1 MLRFLPRVHGYRTRR
16 LSLRHKKPWFSPAA
30 KHLSVR
36 RRVLVSLSP
45 GPFPTLNLS
54 STANVN
60 ATAASV
66 HTVMMTNRFL
76 FLSTSPHGWMGEWM
90 QGYAPVTPRRPT
102 PHQTQQDGTK
112 KLRYTPKGQVISRF
126 GASLVHGLTT
136 FQVVLRIWQEGVGGG
151 GSPSD
156 GYPALSPTPPL
167 FDQNVLAHDNRSF
180 IEGWMDGSN
189 HSHRKDRHQTTRS
202 NITSEWLGCGRR

>member
-1 MLRFLPRVHGYRTRR
+1 MEIAPFPSPCSRLPHTKAVA
-16 LSLRHKKPWFSPAA
+16 SAKNPSFSPAA

-66 HTVMMTNRFL
+66 HTMMMTNRFL

-102 PHQTQQDGTK
+102 PHQTQEDGIK
-112 KLRYTPKGQVISRF
+112 KLRYPERASYQSIWSQF
-126 GASLVHGLTT
+126 GPWFDDVSSGFKNLA
-136 FQVVLRIWQEGVGGG
+136 GGG
-151 GSPSD
+151 GGGITIRWVSCIIPNS
-156 GYPALSPTPPL
+156 TP
-167 FDQNVLAHDNRSF
+167 F
-180 IEGWMDGSN
+180 
-189 HSHRKDRHQTTRS
+189 
-202 NITSEWLGCGRR
+202 